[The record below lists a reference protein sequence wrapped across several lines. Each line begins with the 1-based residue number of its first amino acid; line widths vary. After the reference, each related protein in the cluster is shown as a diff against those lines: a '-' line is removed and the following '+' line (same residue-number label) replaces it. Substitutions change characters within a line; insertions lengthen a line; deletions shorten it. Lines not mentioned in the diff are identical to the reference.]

1 MRRVHEVDD
10 TPMSAGPGRIRSP
23 RGGAAQ
29 LALDLPAELPSI
41 ALAPEWKDQQRLWGH
56 SFHPMCS
63 YLASFPAA
71 LTHAFIARYSRPG
84 DVVLDPFSGRGTTAL
99 QACAEGRIGVGNDLN
114 PFAHLLTASK
124 VEPATRP
131 AAMTRLTQLR
141 LAWAADAAGWT
152 ALAQQVAADP
162 DATPVPARGSRG
174 TSRPGRPAT
183 AGSLAA
189 GSPPSGRPPAA
200 GSPTDELVPAEVALA
215 FHPET
220 LGQLLAIRAALD
232 LDDRT
237 DRFLAA
243 AITGILHGK
252 SASYLSELM
261 PNTFSMAPRYVRD
274 FARRTA
280 FASPRRDTFDGLAA
294 KLDRLFRQ
302 PPPPVD
308 GIALLGDARDAG
320 PRAMAALRARGRPDR
335 ARLVVTSPPYLRVVK
350 YGYYNWL
357 RTWFLGFDARA
368 IDATLD
374 DAHHREPYL
383 AFLRDVLAGLRPA
396 LADDAVVVLVVG
408 DVETDRGRHLRD
420 GVGLAARVWEG
431 AAEPE
436 GYRLAG
442 VALDDVAAVRK
453 MTKLW
458 GQEAGRATKTDRLL
472 VLGASEAGRRRALAG
487 ATHDV
492 DWAWPPRS
500 LRAL

>member
-1 MRRVHEVDD
+1 
-10 TPMSAGPGRIRSP
+10 MSARPARATP
-23 RGGAAQ
+23 RGQ
-29 LALDLPAELPSI
+29 LALELPLELPRI

-56 SFHPMCS
+56 PFHPMCS

-114 PFAHLLTASK
+114 PFATLLTAAK
-124 VEPATRP
+124 VEPATR
-131 AAMTRLTQLR
+131 AQAVTRLAQLR
-141 LAWAADAAGWT
+141 LAWNMESPAWL
-152 ALAQQVAADP
+152 ALGSRVFADP
-162 DATPVPARGSRG
+162 LGPDALV
-174 TSRPGRPAT
+174 
-183 AGSLAA
+183 
-189 GSPPSGRPPAA
+189 PAA
-200 GSPTDELVPAEVALA
+200 GSAGGPRDGVEGVPVEVALA
-215 FHPET
+215 FHPRT
-220 LGQLLAIRAALD
+220 LGQLLFVRSSLQ
-232 LDDRT
+232 LDDIT

-274 FARRTA
+274 FAARTA
-280 FASPRRDTFDGLAA
+280 FASPDRDVFDGLSK

-302 PPPPVD
+302 PPPRTT
-308 GIALLGDARDAG
+308 GIALLGDARDLA
-320 PRAMAALRARGRPDR
+320 PRARAALRATGRPDR

-368 IDATLD
+368 IDAALD

-396 LADDAVVVLVVG
+396 LTDDAVVVLVIG
-408 DVETDRGRHLRD
+408 DVLTDRGRQIKG
-420 GVGLAARVWEG
+420 GVGLAERAWEA

-442 VALDDVAAVRK
+442 VVLDDVAASRK

-458 GQEAGRATKTDRLL
+458 GDEAGGATKVDRIL
-472 VLGASEAGRRRALAG
+472 VLGAGEAGRRRALSA
-487 ATHDV
+487 ANLDV
-492 DWAWPPRS
+492 DWSWPPRA
-500 LRAL
+500 LRSI